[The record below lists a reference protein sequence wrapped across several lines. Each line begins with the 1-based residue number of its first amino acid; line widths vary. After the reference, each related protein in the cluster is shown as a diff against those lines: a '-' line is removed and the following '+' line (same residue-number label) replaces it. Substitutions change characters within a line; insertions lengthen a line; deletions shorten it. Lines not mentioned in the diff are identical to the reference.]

1 MGGGQLRHVAPGE
14 AGEHQQAG
22 PLRQGGQLAQHLQ
35 PVHAGEHQ
43 IQHHHVG
50 VQLPGQTDGLLAVA
64 GLRGHLHGAVRRQS
78 LHDQA
83 AELLAGVCHQNPRFA
98 IQC

>member
-1 MGGGQLRHVAPGE
+1 MYRIHCMNNISTVGTAALERAGYDFVDDPGAADAWLVRSANLHEIGAP
-14 AGEHQQAG
+14 
-22 PLRQGGQLAQHLQ
+22 
-35 PVHAGEHQ
+35 
-43 IQHHHVG
+43 
-50 VQLPGQTDGLLAVA
+50 DGLLAVA